1 MEIKLPAF
9 EESLAYSD
17 PVELPN
23 YYKAN
28 ALKESG
34 GWKVFLF
41 RDQLLIHCFCLQ
53 YEATYVVRISE

>member
-23 YYKAN
+23 YHDCDFTVTEDFAPYPK
-28 ALKESG
+28 
-34 GWKVFLF
+34 
-41 RDQLLIHCFCLQ
+41 
-53 YEATYVVRISE
+53 